1 MYETEISAR
10 GRGAVRQAGGSLS
23 RIQQKPRTGAED
35 VIERV
40 SAWRGRGWKQGGG
53 GQREARVLPA
63 AERRPACGRPGV
75 SACEEAEVTSLRG
88 SFQKLGGKRE
98 EKEGI
103 RSKKEERKGC
113 LRKVNLT

>member
-1 MYETEISAR
+1 MSAR
-10 GRGAVRQAGGSLS
+10 
-23 RIQQKPRTGAED
+23 
-35 VIERV
+35 
-40 SAWRGRGWKQGGG
+40 
-53 GQREARVLPA
+53 
-63 AERRPACGRPGV
+63 
-75 SACEEAEVTSLRG
+75 EEAEVTSLRG